1 MGMNLHCKKGF
12 SLMELMVTV
21 AIISLM
27 AAGGFAAL
35 SAGEAS
41 WFTAEASIQVHENL
55 RKALDHVTA
64 ELRESHLSQVA
75 IAQGTGFNSTDV
87 VKFSIPVICHT
98 GDNLLNA
105 SGDVAHWGAT
115 LRWGCRD
122 AVCMDSNDTCSSVE
136 YKFIQYE
143 VVTGNQLV
151 RKVLDNVS
159 TVIRQDIIANSIT
172 DFQARIVSGS
182 LIELTLQAQVTSVLN
197 RPVQATVQ
205 NNITF
210 RNR

>member
-1 MGMNLHCKKGF
+1 MNLHCKKGF
-12 SLMELMVTV
+12 SYVELMVTI

-41 WFTAEASIQVHENL
+41 WFTAEASIQVQENL
-55 RKALDHVTA
+55 RKALDHITA
-64 ELRESHLSQVA
+64 ELRESQLSQVS
-75 IAQGTGFNSTDV
+75 IAQGTGFNATDIV
-87 VKFSIPVICHT
+87 TFSIPVICHT

-105 SGDVAHWGAT
+105 NGDVAHWGAT

-122 AVCMDSNDTCSSVE
+122 AACMDLNNTCSSVE

-143 VVTGNQLV
+143 VVAGNQLV
-151 RKVLDNVS
+151 RKVLNNVN
-159 TVIRQDIIANSIT
+159 TVMRQEIVANNIA

-182 LIELTLQAQVTSVLN
+182 LIELILQARVTSVLN

>member
-1 MGMNLHCKKGF
+1 MKLNCKKGF
-12 SLMELMVTV
+12 SYVELMVTV

-41 WFTAEASIQVHENL
+41 WFTAEASIQVQENL
-55 RKALDHVTA
+55 RKALDYVTA
-64 ELRESHLSQVA
+64 ELRESHLAQVD
-75 IAQGTGFNSTDV
+75 IAQGTGFNATDIV
-87 VKFSIPVICHT
+87 TFSIPVICHA

-105 SGDVAHWGAT
+105 NGDVAHWGAT

-122 AVCMDSNDTCSSVE
+122 AACMDLNDTCSSVE
-136 YKFIQYE
+136 YKFIRYE

-151 RKVLDNVS
+151 RKVLDNAN
-159 TVIRQDIIANSIT
+159 TVMRQDIVAHNIT
-172 DFQARIVSGS
+172 DFQARIVAGS
-182 LIELTLQAQVTSVLN
+182 LIELILQSQVTSVLN

-205 NNITF
+205 NNIAF
-210 RNR
+210 RNK

>member
-1 MGMNLHCKKGF
+1 MQWHCKKGF
-12 SLMELMVTV
+12 SYVELMVTI

-41 WFTAEASIQVHENL
+41 WFTAEASIQVQENL
-55 RKALDHVTA
+55 RKALDYVTA

-75 IAQGTGFNSTDV
+75 IAQGTGFNATDIV
-87 VKFSIPVICHT
+87 TFSIPVICHA

-105 SGDVAHWGAT
+105 NGDVAHWGAT

-122 AVCMDSNDTCSSVE
+122 AACMDLNNTCSSVE

-151 RKVLDNVS
+151 RKVLNNAN
-159 TVIRQDIIANSIT
+159 TVMRQDIVANNIT
-172 DFQARIVSGS
+172 EFQANIVAGA
-182 LIELTLQAQVTSVLN
+182 LIELTLQSQVTSVLN

>member
-1 MGMNLHCKKGF
+1 MVMNLHCKKGF
-12 SLMELMVTV
+12 SYVELMVTI

-41 WFTAEASIQVHENL
+41 WFTAEASIQVQENL
-55 RKALDHVTA
+55 RKALDHITA
-64 ELRESHLSQVA
+64 ELRESQLSQVS
-75 IAQGTGFNSTDV
+75 IAQGTGFNATDIV
-87 VKFSIPVICHT
+87 TFSIPVICHT

-105 SGDVAHWGAT
+105 NGDVAHWGAT

-122 AVCMDSNDTCSSVE
+122 AACMDLNNTCSSVE

-143 VVTGNQLV
+143 VVAGNQLV
-151 RKVLDNVS
+151 RKVLNNVN
-159 TVIRQDIIANSIT
+159 TVMRQEIVANNIA

-182 LIELTLQAQVTSVLN
+182 LIELILQARVTSVLN